1 MYKPW
6 SALSAENNDYRYL
19 NWMNEF
25 LYKSHLQT
33 ALLTVWISNT
43 TFHFTLNLA
52 NPGLTIK
59 FFLYHAYILFSY
71 KKKKSFAIKESRTD
85 NIMNICQIEI
95 KQHAPPSQN
104 MLFIH
109 CSTLPPPTR
118 TSNDARTTVPTDIR
132 HSFKPTFFLHRMRFC
147 SKLSFIFLFP
157 ILWHI
162 FKWNC

>member
-1 MYKPW
+1 MITSIW
-6 SALSAENNDYRYL
+6 IE
-19 NWMNEF
+19 WMNSYTKATF
-25 LYKSHLQT
+25 KQLYW
-33 ALLTVWISNT
+33 TVWISNT

>member
-1 MYKPW
+1 
-6 SALSAENNDYRYL
+6 
-19 NWMNEF
+19 MNSYTKATF
-25 LYKSHLQT
+25 KQLYW
-33 ALLTVWISNT
+33 TVWISNT

-132 HSFKPTFFLHRMRFC
+132 HSFKPTFFLHRMNSVANYLSYFC
-147 SKLSFIFLFP
+147 SLFYDTFSSE
-157 ILWHI
+157 IANQVVNHAVNVLI
-162 FKWNC
+162 

>member
-6 SALSAENNDYRYL
+6 SALSAENDDNRYL

-33 ALLTVWISNT
+33 ALLNS
-43 TFHFTLNLA
+43 LN
-52 NPGLTIK
+52 IK
-59 FFLYHAYILFSY
+59 YNLSLYSESSKPWAYNKIFLYHAYILFSY

>member
-1 MYKPW
+1 
-6 SALSAENNDYRYL
+6 
-19 NWMNEF
+19 MNEF
-25 LYKSHLQT
+25 LYQSHLQT
-33 ALLTVWISNT
+33 ALLNS
-43 TFHFTLNLA
+43 LNIKYNLSHYSDDYP

-157 ILWHI
+157 IL
-162 FKWNC
+162 

>member
-1 MYKPW
+1 MITGIW
-6 SALSAENNDYRYL
+6 IE
-19 NWMNEF
+19 WMNSYTKATF
-25 LYKSHLQT
+25 KQNSLNIKYNLSLYSDDY
-33 ALLTVWISNT
+33 
-43 TFHFTLNLA
+43 A

-59 FFLYHAYILFSY
+59 FYLYHASILFSY
-71 KKKKSFAIKESRTD
+71 KKKNSFAIKESRTD

-104 MLFIH
+104 MLFIR
-109 CSTLPPPTR
+109 CSTLPPPTP
-118 TSNDARTTVPTDIR
+118 TSNDARTTVPTDLR
-132 HSFKPTFFLHRMRFC
+132 YNFKPTFFLHRIRFC